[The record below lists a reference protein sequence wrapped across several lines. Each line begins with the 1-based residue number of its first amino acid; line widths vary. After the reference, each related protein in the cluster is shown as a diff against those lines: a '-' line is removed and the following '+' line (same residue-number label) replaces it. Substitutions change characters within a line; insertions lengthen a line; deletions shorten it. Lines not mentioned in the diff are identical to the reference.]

1 MFHQAVLHRVTF
13 CGVTAMVEP
22 WDAMVKAA
30 MAGTHKAQDGLLD
43 GCDAHTG
50 SETTVGTLQAR

>member
-1 MFHQAVLHRVTF
+1 
-13 CGVTAMVEP
+13 MVEP

-43 GCDAHTG
+43 GCKVLVVAMLPG
-50 SETTVGTLQAR
+50 AVVLPR